1 MNTQE
6 RQYLFRE
13 KRAEGKNEMEANKEI
28 KDLIQAQRLFKK
40 MKKEINSLV
49 NEIKKLE
56 KENSKLKEKVKE
68 EKNQRMLD
76 RLKYQKDTPSI
87 QVETKSNGNHK
98 VPTTHHI
105 NRILTFTEVGKQYT
119 KSDLAMELRIP
130 STLIEVALNFINR
143 TTTSK
148 FEKGNDC
155 KWIRTQ

>member
-13 KRAEGKNEMEANKEI
+13 KRAEGKSEMKANAEI
-28 KDLIQAQRLFKK
+28 MDLIQAQRLFKK
-40 MKKEINSLV
+40 MKVEIKSLV

-56 KENSKLKEKVKE
+56 KENSKLKEKVKQ

-76 RLKYQKDTPSI
+76 RLKYQKDVPMV
-87 QVETKSNGNHK
+87 QVESKSNGNHK
-98 VPTTHHI
+98 VPTIHHI
-105 NRILTFTEVGKQYT
+105 NRILNFTELGKTYT
-119 KSDLAMELRIP
+119 KSDLAKELRIP